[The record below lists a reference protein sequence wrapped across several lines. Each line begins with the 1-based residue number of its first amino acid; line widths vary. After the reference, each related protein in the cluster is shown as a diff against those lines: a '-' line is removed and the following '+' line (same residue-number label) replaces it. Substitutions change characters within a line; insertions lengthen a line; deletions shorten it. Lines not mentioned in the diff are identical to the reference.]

1 MILVLEVIMAGRK
14 IEDENEAID
23 ALDSVARTGLDL
35 KDWCRARD
43 IDARSLAGWRG
54 VLEARGYAPPEERD
68 HPDFIEVLRVPVE
81 RQASYTVRHGAFSIE
96 LDHTFD
102 DRTLGRLLR
111 VVAAC

>member
-1 MILVLEVIMAGRK
+1 MAGRK
-14 IEDENEAID
+14 IEDESEAIK

-35 KDWCRARD
+35 SDWCRARD

-54 VLEARGYAPPEERD
+54 VLEARGYEPPEERH

-81 RQASYTVRHGAFSIE
+81 RQAAYTVRHGDFSVE
-96 LDHTFD
+96 LDDTFD
-102 DRTLGRLLR
+102 DGTLGRLLR